1 MLCNLTKHGV
11 AELWKNITSN
21 MQPRLLKGSN
31 ASYFFFPLEE
41 TTIISRN
48 KFSVVYIAAE
58 LNTKTK
64 VICRQLLPALYH
76 HHTAKLKF
84 FIEASIKLKHPG
96 IVKTIDLIVEESE
109 IFIIQEFVQG
119 FTLSE
124 LIANREYYD
133 YRYNPFF
140 YKIIAECLDAL
151 SFIHDQKLCLC
162 DIKPS
167 NIMIVNKDD
176 NMDINNPRIKII
188 DLSSLKPSF
197 QIGALEGGGKS
208 FNIMYASPEQVFGF
222 SELVGDHSDIFSMGI
237 ILYEAIAKEPAL
249 NTSNP
254 MFIKRFQS
262 VVKIEKH
269 YRFDDELFN
278 VISKATVKP
287 ELIKASKEY
296 TADEIKI
303 LIIKSLG
310 QRYQSTTDFRNDL
323 LSLIN

>member
-1 MLCNLTKHGV
+1 
-11 AELWKNITSN
+11 

-31 ASYFFFPLEE
+31 ASYFFFPNEE
-41 TTIISRN
+41 TTILSRN

-58 LNTKTK
+58 LNTKSK
-64 VICRQLLPALYH
+64 VICKQLLPALYH

-84 FIEASIKLKHPG
+84 FIEASIKLRHPG
-96 IVKTIDLIVEESE
+96 IVKTIDLIVEENE
-109 IFIIQEFVQG
+109 IFLIQEFIQG

-140 YKIIAECLDAL
+140 YKIIAECLNAL

-162 DIKPS
+162 DVKPS
-167 NIMIVNKDD
+167 NIMIVGTDE
-176 NMDINNPRIKII
+176 DINFNNPVIKII
-188 DLSSLKPSF
+188 DLNSLKPSF
-197 QIGALEGGGKS
+197 QTGTLEGGGKS
-208 FNIMYASPEQVFGF
+208 FNIKYGSFEQVFGF
-222 SELVGDHSDIFSMGI
+222 SELVGEHSDIFSMGV

-254 MFIKRFQS
+254 MFVKRFQS
-262 VVKIEKH
+262 VVKIIKH
-269 YRFDDELFN
+269 YRFDDELFS

-287 ELIKASKEY
+287 ELLKASKEY
-296 TADEIKI
+296 TADEIKM

-310 QRYQSTTDFRNDL
+310 QRYQSAIDFRNDL